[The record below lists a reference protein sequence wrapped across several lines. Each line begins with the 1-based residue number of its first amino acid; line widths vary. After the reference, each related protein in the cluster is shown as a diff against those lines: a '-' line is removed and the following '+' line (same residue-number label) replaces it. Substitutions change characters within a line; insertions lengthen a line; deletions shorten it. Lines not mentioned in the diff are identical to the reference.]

1 MRKLPI
7 FMLLLVFI
15 FQSCTKNEVKNASQT
30 IRTEDIERYVKEIGS
45 DAFMG
50 RKPFTKGEDT
60 TLAYLKKEF
69 RRIGLKPANNGSY
82 FQEVP
87 MVEVEVEPEKKM
99 KFQTENGEVNLN
111 YKDEFV
117 AFSRRLTD
125 KIELDKSEIVFG
137 GYGIVAPEYN
147 WNDYENIDVEGKT
160 VVVFVNDPGY
170 GRKDTDFFNGNAMT
184 YYGRWTYKY
193 EEAARQ
199 GAKGLLI
206 IHETGPAGYPWSVV
220 LNGAVIP
227 KLYLKP
233 DDNYKSRCALE
244 GWLTFDAA
252 QQLFSKMGHNLKE
265 LKEQAKQPSFNSKK
279 MPASL
284 SFKMN
289 SKHRFATSKN
299 VMGYLP
305 GKERKDEVLIY
316 SAHWDHLGVDP
327 TLEGDSIYN
336 GAVDNGT
343 SLAWMM
349 EIAEAFA
356 SLDEPVKRSVMFLAP
371 TAEEQG
377 LIGAKHY
384 VKNPV
389 FPLQKTVADINND
402 LMLPYGRYKDVM
414 ITGYG
419 QSELEDIV
427 AKVAKKHDRYI
438 YPDPNPQTGMF
449 YRADHFAFAREG
461 VPALFARGNCDSR
474 EHGKQWAKK
483 KEQFWLEN
491 RYHKP
496 SDEFNA
502 ETWDLRGVRD
512 DARLLFEV
520 GYRIANDTIFP
531 EWKEG
536 SEFKDKRDKLIN
548 N

>member
-1 MRKLPI
+1 MKYLP
-7 FMLLLVFI
+7 VFI
-15 FQSCTKNEVKNASQT
+15 FSLLFFCTSCSDNKVKKANQT
-30 IRTEDIERYVKEIGS
+30 IRTADIKKYVKDLGS

-60 TLAYLKKEF
+60 TLSYLKREF
-69 RRIGLKPANNGSY
+69 QRIGLQPVNSGSY

-87 MVEVEVEPEKKM
+87 MVEVNVQPDKKM
-99 KFQTENGEVNLN
+99 RFHTRGGEVKLD
-111 YKDEFV
+111 YKNEFV

-125 KIELDKSEIVFG
+125 KIKIEKSELVFG

-147 WNDYENIDVEGKT
+147 WNDYENIDVNGKI
-160 VVVFVNDPGY
+160 VIVFVNDPGY
-170 GRKDTDFFNGNAMT
+170 GKEGTEFFKGNAMT

-206 IHETGPAGYPWSVV
+206 VHETGPAGYPWSVV

-227 KLYLKP
+227 KLYLSP
-233 DDNYKSRCALE
+233 EDNYISRCALE
-244 GWLTFDAA
+244 GWLTYDAA
-252 QQLFSKMGHNLKE
+252 EKLFNKMGYDLQNMK
-265 LKEQAKQPSFNSKK
+265 KQAKLASFEPESMN
-279 MPASL
+279 ASL
-284 SFKMN
+284 SFTME
-289 SKHRFATSKN
+289 SEHHFATSKN
-299 VMGYLP
+299 IMGYLP

-356 SLDEPVKRSVMFLAP
+356 SLNKPLKRSVMFLAP
-371 TAEEQG
+371 TSEEQG
-377 LIGAKHY
+377 LLGAKYY
-384 VKNPV
+384 VRNPV

-427 AKVAKKHDRYI
+427 AQVAPKYDRYI

-449 YRADHFAFAREG
+449 YRADHFAFARKG

-474 EHGKQWAKK
+474 IHGKKWAKK

-496 SDEFNA
+496 SDEYNP
-502 ETWDLRGVRD
+502 ETWDLNGVRD

-520 GYRIANDTIFP
+520 GFRIANDTIFP
-531 EWKEG
+531 SWKED
-536 SEFKDKRDKLIN
+536 SEFKGKRQ
-548 N
+548 

>member
-7 FMLLLVFI
+7 FMLLLFFI
-15 FQSCTKNEVKNASQT
+15 FQSCSKNEVEKASQT
-30 IRTEDIERYVKEIGS
+30 IRTEDIEKYVKEIGS

-60 TLAYLKKEF
+60 TLKYLKNEF
-69 RRIGLKPANNGSY
+69 RRIGLEPANNGSY

-87 MVEVEVEPEKKM
+87 MVEVEVDPEKKM
-99 KFQTENGEVNLN
+99 KFQTENGEVNLD
-111 YKDEFV
+111 YKDDFV

-147 WNDYENIDVEGKT
+147 WNDYENIDAEGKT

-170 GRKDTDFFNGNAMT
+170 GRGDTDFFNGNAMT

-206 IHETGPAGYPWSVV
+206 VHETGPAGYPWSVV

-233 DDNYKSRCALE
+233 EDNYKSRCALE

-252 QQLFSKMGHNLKE
+252 QKLFNKMGYNIQKM
-265 LKEQAKQPSFNSKK
+265 KEQAKQPSFESRK

-284 SFKMN
+284 SFNMN
-289 SKHRFATSKN
+289 SNHRFATSKN

-305 GKERKDEVLIY
+305 GKKREDEVLIY

-356 SLDEPVKRSVMFLAP
+356 SLEEPVKRSVMFLAP

-389 FPLQKTVADINND
+389 FPLKKTVADINND

-449 YRADHFAFAREG
+449 YRADHFAFAKEG

-474 EHGKQWAKK
+474 EHGKQWAKE

-502 ETWDLRGVRD
+502 ETWDLRGIRD
-512 DARLLFEV
+512 DAKLLFEV
-520 GYRIANDTIFP
+520 GYRIANNTIFP
-531 EWKEG
+531 EWKEN
-536 SEFKDKRDKLIN
+536 SEFKDKRDPN
-548 N
+548 

>member
-7 FMLLLVFI
+7 FMLLLFFI
-15 FQSCTKNEVKNASQT
+15 FQSCSKNEVEKASQT
-30 IRTEDIERYVKEIGS
+30 IRTEDIEKYVKEIGS

-60 TLAYLKKEF
+60 TLKYLKNEF
-69 RRIGLKPANNGSY
+69 RRIGLEPANNGSY

-87 MVEVEVEPEKKM
+87 MVEVEVDPEKKM
-99 KFQTENGEVNLN
+99 KFQTENGEVNLD
-111 YKDEFV
+111 YKDDFV

-147 WNDYENIDVEGKT
+147 WNDYENIDAEGKT

-170 GRKDTDFFNGNAMT
+170 GRGDTDFFNGNAMT

-206 IHETGPAGYPWSVV
+206 VHETGPAGYPWSVV

-233 DDNYKSRCALE
+233 EDNYKSRCALE

-252 QQLFSKMGHNLKE
+252 QKLFNKMGYNIQKM
-265 LKEQAKQPSFNSKK
+265 KEQAKQPSFESRK

-284 SFKMN
+284 SFNMN
-289 SKHRFATSKN
+289 SNHRFATSKN

-305 GKERKDEVLIY
+305 GKKREDEVLIY

-356 SLDEPVKRSVMFLAP
+356 SLEEPVKRSVMFLAP

-389 FPLQKTVADINND
+389 FPLKKTVADINND

-438 YPDPNPQTGMF
+438 YPDPNPQTEMF
-449 YRADHFAFAREG
+449 YRADHFAFAKEG

-474 EHGKQWAKK
+474 EHGKQWAKE

-502 ETWDLRGVRD
+502 ETWDLRGIRD
-512 DARLLFEV
+512 DAKLLFEV
-520 GYRIANDTIFP
+520 GYRIANNTIFP
-531 EWKEG
+531 EWKEN
-536 SEFKDKRDKLIN
+536 SEFKDKRDPN
-548 N
+548 